1 MGDGAKLLVSFV
13 VGNHGNHF
21 GERRLFTSGSRMRLN
36 PEQISG
42 IRESVCE
49 VFGTDTEVWLFG
61 SRTDDRKRGGDI
73 DLLIVP
79 PLLSSEDRLL
89 RKLRLLKRLEQRLGE
104 RKLDVVIEKPGD
116 ERLIVR
122 VARDTGIKLQ

>member
-1 MGDGAKLLVSFV
+1 
-13 VGNHGNHF
+13 
-21 GERRLFTSGSRMRLN
+21 MRLN

>member
-1 MGDGAKLLVSFV
+1 
-13 VGNHGNHF
+13 
-21 GERRLFTSGSRMRLN
+21 MRLN

-49 VFGTDTEVWLFG
+49 VFGQDTEVWLFG

>member
-1 MGDGAKLLVSFV
+1 
-13 VGNHGNHF
+13 
-21 GERRLFTSGSRMRLN
+21 MRLN

-49 VFGTDTEVWLFG
+49 VFGQDTEVWLFG

-89 RKLRLLKRLEQRLGE
+89 RKLRLLKKLEQRLGE
-104 RKLDVVIEKPGD
+104 RKLDIVIEKPGD

-122 VARDTGIKLQ
+122 VAHDTGIKLQ